1 MWPYKQVSQEEF
13 NRRKKLV
20 EQMLIAFGAKKIDL
34 QMTYKDTSKT
44 ILKGVHYT
52 SLNETTVYM
61 IKERYVRVDEILFPD
76 KPYIVL
82 EVSDNVN
89 DVLEST
95 MEDCDPFP
103 YDLSDA
109 EIQTIIKKQFV

>member
-1 MWPYKQVSQEEF
+1 
-13 NRRKKLV
+13 
-20 EQMLIAFGAKKIDL
+20 MLIAFGAKKIDL
-34 QMTYKDTSKT
+34 QMTYNDVSKT

-52 SLNETTVYM
+52 SSNGRTVYM
-61 IKERYVRVDEILFPD
+61 IKGWYVRVDEILFPD

-89 DVLEST
+89 DVLENI
-95 MEDCDPFP
+95 MEDCDSFP
-103 YDLSDA
+103 YDLSDV